1 MPLASTVMDLAAAM
15 CGDRNK
21 TLYSYDKMLSP
32 LKLAVLDLGQAIT
45 LSDVSAL
52 EKEQT
57 SNTVAVGVVE
67 HPNPP
72 NDLDVPIQLWERPD
86 ASTSDLDWVPM
97 DEKDWDPSEAQG
109 ETLGVWKYAEE
120 EVKFRGA
127 TTARKV
133 KMLYRA
139 KIADVVDQNSTINIT
154 NSDKFLIAKTASYA
168 ARFIGKNVTLGA
180 ELNREAQDA
189 LDLFLGIRTKED
201 QNEVLRM
208 LPYSMRRDG

>member
-1 MPLASTVMDLAAAM
+1 MPLASTVMDLAAAL

-21 TLYSYDKMLSP
+21 VLYNYTNLLP
-32 LKLAVLDLGQAIT
+32 YLKLAVLDLGGAVTI
-45 LSDVSAL
+45 SDVSAL
-52 EKEQT
+52 EREHT
-57 SNTVAVGVVE
+57 SNTIAAAIVE

-72 NDLDVPIQLWERPD
+72 SDLNAPISLWERPD
-86 ASTSDLDWVPM
+86 GSTSDLDWVPM
-97 DEKDWDPSEAQG
+97 DEQDWDPSEAQG
-109 ETLGVWKYAEE
+109 ESLGVWKFADEKI
-120 EVKFRGA
+120 KFRGA

-139 KIADVVDQNSTINIT
+139 KLADVVDQNSVISIID
-154 NSDKFLIAKTASYA
+154 SDKFLAVKTASYA
-168 ARFIGKNVTLGA
+168 ARFIGKNVALGA
-180 ELNREAQDA
+180 ALNGEAQEA